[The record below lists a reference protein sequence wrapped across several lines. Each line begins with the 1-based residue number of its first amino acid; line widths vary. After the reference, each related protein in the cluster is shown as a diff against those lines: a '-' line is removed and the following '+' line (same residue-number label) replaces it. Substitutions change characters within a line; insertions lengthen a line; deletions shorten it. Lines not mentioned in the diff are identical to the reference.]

1 MDILTLMI
9 SEIINKTFDWLI
21 AFLVAGLMVW
31 FGITQPVFSFFGNRS
46 VPEIDVKR
54 LQKHVE
60 ELSQTYAPR
69 TPEFDG
75 IRPAAHYIYRQLIEA
90 GRSSG
95 KKPKYQAFWTIGGGR
110 FSNIVFQLGPATAE
124 TLVIG
129 AHYDTRNSFPGA
141 DNNASGVATLIE
153 LARALSIIEKD
164 LPIRVELVAYA
175 LSEGTVLGT
184 KDMGSFKHAK
194 MLKRK
199 NRDVKLMIS
208 VDSVG
213 YFTNKSNSQQ
223 YPFSFMKLVYP
234 TTGNFINLSTH
245 LQDFLYLRQV
255 KKSFKKASD
264 LAVYSVTA
272 PEIFPDIAN
281 SDHIN
286 YWKHGFPA
294 LHISDT
300 TAYRNKNYDT
310 LNDTA
315 EKLNYAGMAMVVQG
329 LYQTVIDF
337 PKSEGKYTAEPE
349 QHKIWI
355 INPKNSK
362 QKKEQ

>member
-1 MDILTLMI
+1 MI
-9 SEIINKTFDWLI
+9 PEIINKTFDWLI
-21 AFLVAGLMVW
+21 AFFAAGLIVW
-31 FGITQPVFSFFGNRS
+31 FGITQPVFSFFGQSS
-46 VPEIDVKR
+46 VPEIDVAK

-75 IRPAAHYIYRQLIEA
+75 IRPAAHYIYRQLIKA
-90 GRSSG
+90 GQASG
-95 KKPKYQAFWTIGGGR
+95 KKPTYQPFWTIGGGR
-110 FSNIVFQLGPATAE
+110 YSNIIFRLGPATAE
-124 TLVIG
+124 TVVIG
-129 AHYDTRNSFPGA
+129 AHYDTQNSFPGA

-153 LARALSIIEKD
+153 LVRALSIVEKD

-175 LSEGTVLGT
+175 LSEGSVLGT
-184 KDMGSFKHAK
+184 KDMGSFKHAE
-194 MLKRK
+194 MLKLK
-199 NRDVKLMIS
+199 NREVKLMIS

-213 YFTNKSNSQQ
+213 YFTNQPNSQQ

-234 TTGNFINLSTH
+234 TTGNFINVTSH
-245 LQDFLYLRQV
+245 LQDFLHLRQV

-264 LAVYSVTA
+264 LAVHSVTA
-272 PEIFPDIAN
+272 PEIFPDIAS

-294 LHISDT
+294 LHINDT
-300 TAYRNKNYDT
+300 TGYRNKNYNT

-315 EKLNYAGMAMVVQG
+315 DKLNYAGMAMVVQG
-329 LYQTVIDF
+329 LYQTVMDF
-337 PKSEGKYTAEPE
+337 PKSKGKYTAEPE

-355 INPKNSK
+355 INPKDNESK
-362 QKKEQ
+362 EPL